1 MTANLDRGIC
11 EAPDAAPFELEPRVP
26 THRGAILGRQNDTHV
41 FLAACSRIEKAQGN
55 KNGGLF
61 TRALIEA
68 LYELGDGTTYEG
80 LYKRTFEWYGAIHGA
95 IAPDKRP
102 PTQTPQCEGVHRDRK
117 LFAPPRGVQKWF
129 TVTPGGV
136 QGTVEI
142 HAGENA
148 LVRRGTRFRLIG
160 PPTTPGGPDLDLGPA
175 RATLVK
181 EIFCVATADP
191 ALKVGTSGVRAQIVS
206 LDGTLRYAVRTSAST
221 DDMTESS
228 VCKDLDARLAEILP
242 AIADVVE
249 RVEARDAPDVILEAC
264 SEGVRIIHADPH
276 LRSLELSSPI
286 VATVDIAKYFPAVL
300 GALVRFHGALELGN
314 PGAPHAGSVDIVLH
328 HLPSPPSDT
337 DDEKDLRNPGIAYE
351 FAPPHREAV
360 VAPGDNVCYA
370 LMLHSQAHVGLFPH
384 VLILDPMTL
393 EVGQFYSPLNPK
405 EAPLRPG
412 KKLQLCVSRLAY
424 L

>member
-1 MTANLDRGIC
+1 
-11 EAPDAAPFELEPRVP
+11 
-26 THRGAILGRQNDTHV
+26 
-41 FLAACSRIEKAQGN
+41 
-55 KNGGLF
+55 
-61 TRALIEA
+61 
-68 LYELGDGTTYEG
+68 
-80 LYKRTFEWYGAIHGA
+80 
-95 IAPDKRP
+95 
-102 PTQTPQCEGVHRDRK
+102 
-117 LFAPPRGVQKWF
+117 
-129 TVTPGGV
+129 
-136 QGTVEI
+136 
-142 HAGENA
+142 
-148 LVRRGTRFRLIG
+148 
-160 PPTTPGGPDLDLGPA
+160 
-175 RATLVK
+175 
-181 EIFCVATADP
+181 
-191 ALKVGTSGVRAQIVS
+191 
-206 LDGTLRYAVRTSAST
+206 
-221 DDMTESS
+221 
-228 VCKDLDARLAEILP
+228 
-242 AIADVVE
+242 
-249 RVEARDAPDVILEAC
+249 VILEAC

-360 VAPGDNVCYA
+360 VAPGDYVCYA